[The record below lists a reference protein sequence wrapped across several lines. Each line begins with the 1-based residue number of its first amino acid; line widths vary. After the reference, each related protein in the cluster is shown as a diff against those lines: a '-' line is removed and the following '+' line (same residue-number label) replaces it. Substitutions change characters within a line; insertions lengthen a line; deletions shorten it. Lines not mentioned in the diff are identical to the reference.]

1 MTGPSSIQGAQ
12 VIRLKKANCT
22 VLAHSQVRDRKSD
35 QPSARSARRVGRAAG
50 SVPPAPASPATL
62 PGFPG
67 FSGVP
72 GAVPGR
78 RSRLRA
84 STLTAYDA
92 ASAATTTAGP
102 ARATRIPPSAGPA
115 ILLAE
120 TASPYS
126 VFALPS

>member
-22 VLAHSQVRDRKSD
+22 VTAHSQVRDLKSA
-35 QPSARSARRVGRAAG
+35 QPSAISARRVERAAG
-50 SVPPAPASPATL
+50 SVPDAPAGSPP
-62 PGFPG
+62 PGSPPPG
-67 FSGVP
+67 SRAP
-72 GAVPGR
+72 GSRAGR
-78 RSRLRA
+78 RSRLSA

-102 ARATRIPPSAGPA
+102 ATAIRAPPSAGPA
-115 ILLAE
+115 IVVAE
-120 TASPYS
+120 PASPYS